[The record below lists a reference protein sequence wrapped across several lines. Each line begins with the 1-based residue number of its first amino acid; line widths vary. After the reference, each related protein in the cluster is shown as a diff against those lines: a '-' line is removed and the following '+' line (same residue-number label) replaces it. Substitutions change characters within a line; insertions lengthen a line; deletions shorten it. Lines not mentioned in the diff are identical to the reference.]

1 MNETLLKQCAGFDW
15 DAGNRTKN
23 WLKHDVLYTE
33 CEEVFFNQPLLLTD
47 DLLHSQSELRYF
59 ALGQSNRGRQLL
71 LVFTIRNHLLRVISA
86 RDMNQKERRV
96 YEKAT
101 NDSAI

>member
-1 MNETLLKQCAGFDW
+1 MDETSLKQCTGFDW

-33 CEEVFFNQPLLLTD
+33 CEEVFFNQPLLLMD
-47 DLLHSQSELRYF
+47 DPLHSQLESRHF

-71 LVFTIRNHLLRVISA
+71 LVFTVRNTLIRVISA
-86 RDMNQKERRV
+86 RDMSQKERGV
-96 YEKAT
+96 YE
-101 NDSAI
+101 DR